1 MADDYPVDLS
11 SRSFLFAF
19 VSICKMAKIRLQ
31 GASSKITFSVAD
43 FGGSLSVC
51 LFYHFNI
58 DFFLDSLMVRW
69 SPGHHGF
76 QCIFFALPWHRGR
89 MVVYTISGVAITLL
103 IYFRDKCICYM
114 LKQRKLFVFRWWS
127 ACRLYANA
135 RG

>member
-31 GASSKITFSVAD
+31 GASSKITFSAAD

-76 QCIFFALPWHRGR
+76 QCIFFRFAMAPGPHG
-89 MVVYTISGVAITLL
+89 G
-103 IYFRDKCICYM
+103 IYYIGCGNHTSD
-114 LKQRKLFVFRWWS
+114 LFS
-127 ACRLYANA
+127 
-135 RG
+135 

>member
-1 MADDYPVDLS
+1 MITQLIYLRGHFYLRLSPFAKWQKYVCEEPVVKS
-11 SRSFLFAF
+11 HFLLL
-19 VSICKMAKIRLQ
+19 I
-31 GASSKITFSVAD
+31 SVV
-43 FGGSLSVC
+43 LSVC